1 MNFGFGYPLA
11 ISDSDRVG
19 SGRFYPR
26 VLSSQYIQSTHT
38 DRLRCCVT
46 RRPPSETVGYLLS
59 QPKLIDSK
67 IDRCGVRR
75 PRLPVFSVVL
85 PLRFCPLEVVLGA
98 HARPGHPSEL
108 RVFSAVLLLLSAS
121 FASCSAG
128 PLRRAPAASLS
139 AGSCLRFAYLL
150 AGVLEV
156 VLGAMPAPG
165 HHPSELRVFLLFF
178 AFPTVCGAV
187 FFFNQRT

>member
-1 MNFGFGYPLA
+1 M
-11 ISDSDRVG
+11 
-19 SGRFYPR
+19 
-26 VLSSQYIQSTHT
+26 
-38 DRLRCCVT
+38 
-46 RRPPSETVGYLLS
+46 
-59 QPKLIDSK
+59 
-67 IDRCGVRR
+67 
-75 PRLPVFSVVL
+75 L